1 MIASLSDRI
10 IDLIHSFETYS
21 FKINH
26 MKLDLLVLAVH
37 PDDAELGCSGTIIK
51 HIAQGKKVGI
61 VDFTQGEL
69 GTRGTIETRAAE
81 AEASSKIMGL
91 HARENI
97 KIRDGFFKNDEPHQL
112 EVVKMIRKY
121 QPEIILTNALYD
133 RHPDHGRASELAND
147 AIFLSGL
154 RKVQTNLE
162 GNAQQ
167 PWRPRL
173 VLQYIQDTYIK
184 PDIIVD
190 ISAQMEQKI
199 EAIKAFKTQFD
210 SPDESEPQT
219 YISTPEFLQSVIA
232 RAREM
237 GKNIGAEYG
246 EGFTS
251 RKLLG
256 VDNLFHLR

>member
-1 MIASLSDRI
+1 
-10 IDLIHSFETYS
+10 
-21 FKINH
+21 
-26 MKLDLLVLAVH
+26 MKLDLLVFAVH

-51 HIAQGKKVGI
+51 HIKQGKKVGI
-61 VDFTQGEL
+61 VDFTKGEL
-69 GTRGTIETRAAE
+69 GTRGTVATREEEAA
-81 AEASSKIMGL
+81 ASSKIMGL

-97 KIRDGFFKNDEPHQL
+97 GIKDGFFKNDEAHQL
-112 EVVKMIRKY
+112 EVIKMIRKY
-121 QPEIILTNALYD
+121 QPEVILTNALYD
-133 RHPDHGRASELAND
+133 RHPDHGRASDLAND

-154 RKVQTNLE
+154 RKIETAVE
-162 GNAQQ
+162 GQIQQ

-190 ISAQMEQKI
+190 VSAEMDQKI
-199 EAIKAFKTQFD
+199 AAIRAFKTQFD

-219 YISTPEFLQSVIA
+219 YISSPAFLQAVIA
-232 RAREM
+232 RAREL

-256 VDNLFHLR
+256 IDSLFDLK